1 VKAVVYDRY
10 GPPDVLRIAEVDRP
24 VPGDDEVLVRI
35 HAATVNRSDAHTR
48 EANRSN
54 GPVVML
60 ISRLVSGWRG
70 PRQRIL
76 GTELAGDVV
85 AAGASVRK
93 FVVGDEVFAN
103 TGFRFGA
110 HAEYATVPEDGRIAL
125 KPSNMTFEEAA
136 AVTDGALN
144 CIWCFRS
151 ANLRKDES
159 ILVYGASGSVG
170 TAGVQLA
177 KIFGAHVTAV
187 CNTTNVD
194 LVRSLGADEVIDYLK
209 DDFTKNGRTYDVIFD
224 AVGKHSFGRSKGSLK
239 RGGRYIATDQLG
251 NLFLAAW
258 TGRFGDKK
266 VIFPIPPRYT
276 QEDLLLLKQ
285 LIEAG
290 KYRAVIDRR
299 YPLEDVIE
307 ATRYVETQ
315 QKVGNVVLTLDW
327 TK

>member
-1 VKAVVYDRY
+1 VVYDHY
-10 GPPDVLRIAEVDRP
+10 GPPDVLRVAEVARP
-24 VPGDDEVLVRI
+24 APKDDEVLVKI

-54 GPVVML
+54 GPLVMF
-60 ISRLVSGWRG
+60 ISRVVSGWSG

-76 GTELAGDVV
+76 GTELAGEVV
-85 AAGASVRK
+85 AVGASVRK
-93 FVVGDEVFAN
+93 FAVGDEVFAN
-103 TGFRFGA
+103 TGFSFGS
-110 HAEYATVPEDGRIAL
+110 HAEYATVAEGGRIAL
-125 KPSNMTFEEAA
+125 KPANMSFDEAA

-151 ANLRKDES
+151 AHLRQDET
-159 ILVYGASGSVG
+159 ILIYGASGSIG

-177 KIFGAHVTAV
+177 RSFGARVTAV
-187 CNTTNVD
+187 CNTKNVD

-209 DDFTKNGRTYDVIFD
+209 EDFTRNGKTYDVIFD

-239 RGGRYIATDQLG
+239 PGGRYIATDHLG

-258 TGRFGDKK
+258 TGRIGDKK
-266 VIFPIPPRYT
+266 VIFAIPPRYT
-276 QEDLLLLKQ
+276 QEDMLFLKQ

-290 KYRAVIDRR
+290 NYRAVIDRR
-299 YPLEDVIE
+299 YPLEQVVE

-315 QKVGNVVLTLDW
+315 QKVGNVVLSVTD
-327 TK
+327 

>member
-1 VKAVVYDRY
+1 MVYDRY
-10 GPPDVLRIAEVDRP
+10 GPPDVLRIAEVERP
-24 VPGDDEVLVRI
+24 VPKDDEVLVRI

-54 GPVVML
+54 GPVVMF
-60 ISRLVSGWRG
+60 ISRLVSGWGG

-85 AAGASVRK
+85 AVGTAVRK

-110 HAEYATVPEDGRIAL
+110 NAEYATVPENGRIAL
-125 KPSNMTFEEAA
+125 KPSNMSFEEAA

-151 ANLRKDES
+151 ANLRRDES

-177 KIFGAHVTAV
+177 KSFGAYVTGV
-187 CNTTNVD
+187 CNTKNIE
-194 LVRSLGADEVIDYLK
+194 LVRSLGADEVIDYMR
-209 DDFTKNGRTYDVIFD
+209 DDFTKNGRTYNVIFD

-239 RGGRYIATDQLG
+239 PGGRYIATDQLG
-251 NLFLAAW
+251 NLFFAAW
-258 TGRFGDKK
+258 TGRFGGKK

-276 QEDLLLLKQ
+276 QEDMLFLKQ

-299 YPLEDVIE
+299 YPLEDVVE
-307 ATRYVETQ
+307 ATRYVEAQ
-315 QKVGNVVLTLDW
+315 QKVGNVVLTIGN
-327 TK
+327 

>member
-1 VKAVVYDRY
+1 MVYDRY
-10 GPPDVLRIAEVDRP
+10 GPPDVLRIAEVERP
-24 VPGDDEVLVRI
+24 VPKDDEVLVRI

-54 GPVVML
+54 GPAVMF
-60 ISRLVSGWRG
+60 ISRLVSGWGG

-85 AAGASVRK
+85 AVGTVVRK

-110 HAEYATVPEDGRIAL
+110 NAEYATVPENGRIAL
-125 KPSNMTFEEAA
+125 KPSNMSFEEAA

-159 ILVYGASGSVG
+159 VLVYGASGSVG

-177 KIFGAHVTAV
+177 KSFGANVTAV
-187 CNTTNVD
+187 CNAKNIE
-194 LVRSLGADEVIDYLK
+194 LVRSLGADEVIDYMK
-209 DDFTKNGRTYDVIFD
+209 EDFTKNGRTYDVIFD

-239 RGGRYIATDQLG
+239 PGGRYIATDQLG

-258 TGRFGDKK
+258 TGRFGGKK

-276 QEDLLLLKQ
+276 QEDMLFLKQ

-299 YPLEDVIE
+299 YPLEDVVE

-315 QKVGNVVLTLDW
+315 QKVGNVVLTI
-327 TK
+327 TN

>member
-1 VKAVVYDRY
+1 VVYDHY
-10 GPPDVLRIAEVDRP
+10 GPPDVLRVAEVARP
-24 VPGDDEVLVRI
+24 APKEDEVLVKIR
-35 HAATVNRSDAHTR
+35 AATVNRSDVHTR

-54 GPVVML
+54 GPLLMV
-60 ISRLVSGWRG
+60 ISRMVSGWSG

-76 GTELAGDVV
+76 GTELAGEVV
-85 AAGASVRK
+85 ALGAAVRK
-93 FVVGDEVFAN
+93 FAVGDEVFAN

-110 HAEYATVPEDGRIAL
+110 HAEYATVPETGRIAL
-125 KPSNMTFEEAA
+125 KPANMSFEEAA

-151 ANLRKDES
+151 ARLRKDET
-159 ILVYGASGSVG
+159 ILIYGASGSIG

-177 KIFGAHVTAV
+177 KSFAARVTAV
-187 CNTTNVD
+187 CNTKNVE

-209 DDFTKNGRTYDVIFD
+209 DDFTRNGKTYDVIFD

-239 RGGRYIATDQLG
+239 RGGRYIATDHLG

-258 TGRFGDKK
+258 TGRLGDKK
-266 VIFPIPPRYT
+266 VIFAIPPRYT
-276 QEDLLLLKQ
+276 QEDMLFLKQ

-299 YPLEDVIE
+299 YPLEQVVE
-307 ATRYVETQ
+307 ATKYVETQ
-315 QKVGNVVLTLDW
+315 QKVGNVVLRISD
-327 TK
+327 

>member
-1 VKAVVYDRY
+1 MRAVVYDHY
-10 GPPDVLRIAEVDRP
+10 GPPEVLRIAEVERP
-24 VPGDDEVLVRI
+24 VPADDEVLVRI

-60 ISRLVSGWRG
+60 ISRMVSGWSG

-85 AAGASVRK
+85 AIGAAVRK
-93 FVVGDEVFAN
+93 FVAGDEVFAN

-110 HAEYATVPEDGRIAL
+110 HAEYATIKENGRIAL
-125 KPSNMTFEEAA
+125 KPSNMSFDEAA

-151 ANLRKDES
+151 ANLTKDES

-177 KIFGAHVTAV
+177 KSFGAHVTAV
-187 CNTTNVD
+187 CNTKNVE

-209 DDFTKNGRTYDVIFD
+209 DDFTKNGTTYDVIFD
-224 AVGKHSFGRSKGSLK
+224 AVGKQSFGRSKGSLK
-239 RGGRYIATDQLG
+239 PGGRYIATDHLG
-251 NLFLAAW
+251 NLFLAGW
-258 TGRFGDKK
+258 TGRFGRKK
-266 VIFPIPPRYT
+266 VIFAIPPRYT
-276 QEDLLLLKQ
+276 QEDMLFLKQ

-299 YPLEDVIE
+299 YPLDQVVE
-307 ATRYVETQ
+307 ATRYVESQ
-315 QKVGNVVLTLDW
+315 QKVGNVVLTISN
-327 TK
+327 

>member
-1 VKAVVYDRY
+1 MRAVVYDHY
-10 GPPDVLRIAEVDRP
+10 GPPDVLRVAEVERP
-24 VPGDDEVLVRI
+24 VPRDDEVLVRI

-60 ISRLVSGWRG
+60 ISRMVSGWGG

-85 AAGASVRK
+85 AVGASVRK

-103 TGFRFGA
+103 TGFSFGT
-110 HAEYATVPEDGRIAL
+110 HAEYATVPENGRIAL
-125 KPSNMTFEEAA
+125 KPSNMSFEEAA

-151 ANLRKDES
+151 ANLRKGDTV
-159 ILVYGASGSVG
+159 LVYGASGSVG

-177 KIFGAHVTAV
+177 KYFGANVTAV
-187 CNTTNVD
+187 CNTKNVE
-194 LVRSLGADEVIDYLK
+194 LVRSLGADEVIDYVK
-209 DDFTKNGRTYDVIFD
+209 DDFTKNGKTYDVIFD
-224 AVGKHSFGRSKGSLK
+224 AVGKQSFGLSKGSLK
-239 RGGRYIATDQLG
+239 PGGRYIATDHLS
-251 NLFLAAW
+251 NVFLAAW
-258 TGRFGDKK
+258 TGRFGDRK
-266 VIFPIPPRYT
+266 VIFAIPPRYT
-276 QEDLLLLKQ
+276 QEDMLFLKQ

-299 YPLEDVIE
+299 YPLEQVVE
-307 ATRYVETQ
+307 ATKYVETQ
-315 QKVGNVVLTLDW
+315 QKVGNVILTISN
-327 TK
+327 

>member
-1 VKAVVYDRY
+1 VRAVVFDHY
-10 GPPDVLRIAEVDRP
+10 GPPDVLRIEEVDQP
-24 VPGDDEVLVRI
+24 VPKEDEVLVRI
-35 HAATVNRSDAHTR
+35 HAATVNRSDVHTR

-60 ISRLVSGWRG
+60 ISRMVSGWRA
-70 PRQRIL
+70 PRRRIL

-85 AAGASVRK
+85 AVGASARK

-110 HAEYATVPEDGRIAL
+110 HAEYATVPEVGRIAL
-125 KPSNMTFEEAA
+125 KPSNMSFEEAA

-151 ANLRKDES
+151 ANLGKDES
-159 ILVYGASGSVG
+159 ILVYGASGSIG

-177 KIFGAHVTAV
+177 KSFGAYVTAV
-187 CNTTNVD
+187 CNTKNVD

-209 DDFTKNGRTYDVIFD
+209 DDFTKNGKTYDVIFD

-239 RGGRYIATDQLG
+239 PGGRYIATDHLS
-251 NLFLAAW
+251 NIFLAAW
-258 TGRFGDKK
+258 TARFGDKK
-266 VIFPIPPRYT
+266 VIFAIPPRYT
-276 QEDLLLLKQ
+276 QEDMLFLKQ

-290 KYRAVIDRR
+290 KYRAVIDRQ
-299 YPLEDVIE
+299 YPLEQVVD
-307 ATRYVETQ
+307 ATRYVESQ
-315 QKVGNVVLTLDW
+315 QKVGNVVLTISN
-327 TK
+327 